1 MVPGAGLEPAT
12 FGCLRHLRGFAPHL
26 FRELPYE
33 SDALPTKPPR
43 RESPTVGPSLK
54 QSDEPDSGDEFLVRS

>member
-54 QSDEPDSGDEFLVRS
+54 QSDELYLCDEFLMRS